1 MNERARENMHRLL
14 ARLYLFEV
22 DAEMRE
28 LLNGLELAGEGYELM
43 TDYIKNAPAD
53 WEEELAVDYARV
65 FLSAGVAQG
74 LAAFPYE
81 SVYTSRQRLI
91 MQEAGSSAAAVYA
104 AAGLKPKESMFT
116 TSGDHIG
123 LEMEYMA
130 ELAASGDAGGQ
141 REFFNAH
148 LARWYKPFCQ
158 DVQKYAETDFYKGLA
173 QLTAC
178 FLAKEEARLNVQA

>member
-1 MNERARENMHRLL
+1 MNERARENRYRLL

-22 DAEMRE
+22 DAGMCE
-28 LLNGLELAGEGYELM
+28 LLKNLDLPDEGYGLM
-43 TDYIKNAPAD
+43 ADYIKNAPAD
-53 WEEELAVDYARV
+53 WEEQLAVDYARV

-81 SVYTSRQRLI
+81 SVYTSRQRLM

-104 AAGLKPKESMFT
+104 EAGLKPKGSAFT

-130 ELAASGDAGGQ
+130 ELIANNDAKGQ
-141 REFFNAH
+141 RAFFNAH

-173 QLTAC
+173 KLTAC
-178 FLAKEEARLNVQA
+178 FLATEEARRNV